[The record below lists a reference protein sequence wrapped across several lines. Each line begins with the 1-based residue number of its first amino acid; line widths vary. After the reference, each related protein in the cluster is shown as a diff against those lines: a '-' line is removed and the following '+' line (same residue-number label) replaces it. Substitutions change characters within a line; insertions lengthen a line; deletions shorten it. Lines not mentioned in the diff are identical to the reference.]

1 MSLEPPA
8 LPEVTTAPSAR
19 LGPSES
25 DFTPKARTP
34 RLGLPLDQALALAAH
49 NEANVSLDPEL
60 APARGIRLRRPLGA
74 ICLTCKAPW
83 PTGFARNPRLALAS
97 PGLLALILSP
107 RACCR
112 SLCRWTC
119 VIRVGS
125 STASHRAAEEIE
137 IEIEAWV
144 EIEIEAW
151 VVWVPSGRGD
161 ARRGGEGWGRT
172 QKENEKKV

>member
-60 APARGIRLRRPLGA
+60 PPARGIRLRRPLGA

-83 PTGFARNPRLALAS
+83 PAGFARNLRLGLAS

-112 SLCRWTC
+112 SLWPRRSRWTC
-119 VIRVGS
+119 FIRVGS
-125 STASHRAAEEIE
+125 TTASHRAAEEIE
-137 IEIEAWV
+137 IEIEA
-144 EIEIEAW
+144 
-151 VVWVPSGRGD
+151 
-161 ARRGGEGWGRT
+161 
-172 QKENEKKV
+172 

>member
-8 LPEVTTAPSAR
+8 LPEVTNAPSAR

-83 PTGFARNPRLALAS
+83 PAGFARNPRLGLAS
-97 PGLLALILSP
+97 PELLALILEL
-107 RACCR
+107 AALTMAAQVGC
-112 SLCRWTC
+112 SLTC

-125 STASHRAAEEIE
+125 SSACRSRSRSKPSCGFPRAEGMQGGAER
-137 IEIEAWV
+137 A
-144 EIEIEAW
+144 
-151 VVWVPSGRGD
+151 G
-161 ARRGGEGWGRT
+161 ARH
-172 QKENEKKV
+172 KKKMKRV

>member
-83 PTGFARNPRLALAS
+83 PAGFARNPRLVLAS
-97 PGLLALILSP
+97 PELLALILEL
-107 RACCR
+107 AALTMAAQVGC
-112 SLCRWTC
+112 SLTC

-125 STASHRAAEEIE
+125 SSACRSRSRSKPSCGFPRAEGMQGGAER
-137 IEIEAWV
+137 A
-144 EIEIEAW
+144 
-151 VVWVPSGRGD
+151 G
-161 ARRGGEGWGRT
+161 ARH
-172 QKENEKKV
+172 KKKMKRV

>member
-60 APARGIRLRRPLGA
+60 PPARGIRLRRPLGA

-83 PTGFARNPRLALAS
+83 PAGFARNPRLALAS
-97 PGLLALILSP
+97 PGLLALILELAALTLAAQVSLDLLYP
-107 RACCR
+107 RRIHHSISSSCRGDRDRDR
-112 SLCRWTC
+112 SL
-119 VIRVGS
+119 VVGS
-125 STASHRAAEEIE
+125 LG
-137 IEIEAWV
+137 
-144 EIEIEAW
+144 
-151 VVWVPSGRGD
+151 PRGCK
-161 ARRGGEGWGRT
+161 AGRRGLGQDTKR
-172 QKENEKKV
+172 K